1 MGRLMVVL
9 GAAAMVFAPAAA
21 MAQGEYAP
29 TGSRITRGGAPRPA
43 DPFQRKDLEKMVE
56 RMFEDGDTN
65 RDGTITLAEFNA
77 EVSQRKERIIAERFA
92 RVDSDRNGSISS
104 AEFAAWQRTMG
115 SVVLSSAQDTPQD
128 SLVSDELPLQYGR
141 KDDITL
147 LSRIVKPLSATTIV
161 EANADYD
168 AGMTLSELS
177 AYQFL
182 TFDKLD
188 VNGDGW
194 LTWDETEHL
203 MPRDGTTNL
212 GAQND

>member
-9 GAAAMVFAPAAA
+9 GAAAMVLAPAAA

-43 DPFQRKDLEKMVE
+43 EPFQRKDLEKMVE

-77 EVSQRKERIIAERFA
+77 EVTQRKERIIAERFA
-92 RVDSDRNGSISS
+92 RVDSDRNGSISA

-115 SVVLSSAQDTPQD
+115 SVVLSNSQDIAQE
-128 SLVSDELPLQYGR
+128 SLVPDELPLEYGR
-141 KDDITL
+141 KDDISL

-168 AGMTLSELS
+168 AGMTLAELN
-177 AYQFL
+177 AYQFI
-182 TFDKLD
+182 TFDRIDANK
-188 VNGDGW
+188 DGW
-194 LTWDETEHL
+194 LTWDETESL
-203 MPRDGTTNL
+203 MPRDGRTNP
-212 GAQND
+212 GAQGE